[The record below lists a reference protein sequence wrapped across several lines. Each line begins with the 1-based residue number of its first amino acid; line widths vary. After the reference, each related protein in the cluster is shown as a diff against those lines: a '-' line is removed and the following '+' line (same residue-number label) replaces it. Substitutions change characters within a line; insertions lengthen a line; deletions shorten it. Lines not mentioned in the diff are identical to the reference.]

1 MAKSDYTLGMI
12 GDDIVYFQLYSVSV
26 GQSKDPYDTK
36 NPIYLKWEG
45 YFQKFRDNAPPGL
58 KHVEQSGGVYWAW
71 MASERAFVT
80 SAVQGIIIAACFAF
94 LILLFATKNIVLATI
109 SILCVAIVIISVVA
123 IMALQGWEFGV
134 SESISVVIII
144 GLSVDYIV
152 HLAADYKHSA
162 EDERGNKIKQAYL
175 EMGISIMSGTITT
188 FGSGSALFGG
198 QVITFKK
205 FAVLITSTISLS
217 FLMSMLLF
225 GAICHIMGPQNE
237 FGDVDKCCKKKKQ

>member
-1 MAKSDYTLGMI
+1 
-12 GDDIVYFQLYSVSV
+12 
-26 GQSKDPYDTK
+26 
-36 NPIYLKWEG
+36 
-45 YFQKFRDNAPPGL
+45 
-58 KHVEQSGGVYWAW
+58 

-162 EDERGNKIKQAYL
+162 EDERGNKIK
-175 EMGISIMSGTITT
+175 
-188 FGSGSALFGG
+188 
-198 QVITFKK
+198 
-205 FAVLITSTISLS
+205 
-217 FLMSMLLF
+217 
-225 GAICHIMGPQNE
+225 
-237 FGDVDKCCKKKKQ
+237 